1 MWRGIA
7 RRSETVGSESDRESG
22 DGRVRAASEA
32 RGQGRSRRMIV
43 RDGATTTER
52 DHARRRWDGT
62 HILDVSRV
70 CFFHGG
76 YGSPRV
82 SARESTPPG
91 VAWVSRGSLW
101 GNRWASS
108 TSNLLSLQVDLIT
121 FRTSSS
127 VFYRTTTKRKVE
139 EPRKFGLGTRSSIH
153 LRSRYCTAVA
163 AHLSE
168 SLGRGRVATLCIRVE
183 PWRTLQTR
191 TGERA
196 RPPVAG
202 SPPARSSS
210 RSSSPSPVRIPP
222 SSSTA
227 RRAFS
232 PAGRLPSRIPDLS
245 TPRSLPGADVFST
258 FKDATQDAQFIAPT
272 ADQRS
277 LGGKVHISF
286 CQS

>member
-1 MWRGIA
+1 MAGTGR
-7 RRSETVGSESDRESG
+7 RESPL
-22 DGRVRAASEA
+22 A
-32 RGQGRSRRMIV
+32 SRR
-43 RDGATTTER
+43 R
-52 DHARRRWDGT
+52 
-62 HILDVSRV
+62 L
-70 CFFHGG
+70 
-76 YGSPRV
+76 
-82 SARESTPPG
+82 
-91 VAWVSRGSLW
+91 VSRGSAV
-101 GNRWASS
+101 GRCGA
-108 TSNLLSLQVDLIT
+108 TVGRAALLICSLQVDLIT
-121 FRTSSS
+121 FRTSSSS

-258 FKDATQDAQFIAPT
+258 FKDATQDAQFITPT

>member
-1 MWRGIA
+1 M
-7 RRSETVGSESDRESG
+7 GSGSDRGSG
-22 DGRVRAASEA
+22 VGRGRAASEA
-32 RGQGRSRRMIV
+32 RGLGRSRRLNV

-52 DHARRRWDGT
+52 DRARRRWDGT
-62 HILDVSRV
+62 HILDVPRV
-70 CFFHGG
+70 CIFHGG

-82 SARESTPPG
+82 AARESTPPG
-91 VAWVSRGSLW
+91 IAWVSRGSLW
-101 GNRWASS
+101 GSRWS
-108 TSNLLSLQVDLIT
+108 T
-121 FRTSSS
+121 FRWIKLFFSWIPYFTAPPPKQKSRNCDNSAWGRVHPFIS
-127 VFYRTTTKRKVE
+127 APPSESHCTARRCSRE
-139 EPRKFGLGTRSSIH
+139 SALGTW
-153 LRSRYCTAVA
+153 A
-163 AHLSE
+163 
-168 SLGRGRVATLCIRVE
+168 GRTLCLRVE
-183 PWRTLQTR
+183 PWRTLPTR

-196 RPPVAG
+196 RPPTAG

-222 SSSTA
+222 SSPAT

-258 FKDATQDAQFIAPT
+258 FKDASQDAQSIAPT
-272 ADQRS
+272 TDQRS